1 MATYTENLNLIKPTQ
16 SENYNVDVA
25 NTNNEI
31 IDNAI
36 GNKQDKV
43 QGKGLSSNDFTTEYK
58 RKIDE
63 LQKIYK
69 YKGSVTNYSDL
80 ASITDKSNGDVWNVT
95 SQNKDYAW
103 NEIEWTLLGTN
114 VDLSDYVTN
123 EEMDDTITPIAEDVE
138 QLNETVSQAQ
148 TDINA
153 IDEEKVNKS
162 GDTMT
167 GNLNM
172 GNNAIKF
179 GNSGNIEWKEN
190 GYGDKFRIIPDFNGP
205 GSNNKLIIQS
215 TIGDAGTD
223 PTNWKDL
230 VYIHAD
236 TGSIDLIG
244 DISSPNTPRKVKQLW
259 GTSMNFSMVVGQ
271 HALVMLSNTD
281 CLMIWVAGEASNPY
295 MNVTRL
301 YGNEAQVTFSNNTV
315 TIIYSD
321 SRNFT
326 GNAVIS

>member
-1 MATYTENLNLIKPTQ
+1 MGVRI
-16 SENYNVDVA
+16 SE
-25 NTNNEI
+25 
-31 IDNAI
+31 
-36 GNKQDKV
+36 
-43 QGKGLSSNDFTTEYK
+43 
-58 RKIDE
+58 
-63 LQKIYK
+63 
-69 YKGSVTNYSDL
+69 
-80 ASITDKSNGDVWNVT
+80 
-95 SQNKDYAW
+95 
-103 NEIEWTLLGTN
+103 
-114 VDLSDYVTN
+114 
-123 EEMDDTITPIAEDVE
+123 
-138 QLNETVSQAQ
+138 LNEVLSVQNSDVLPIVQNGETKKVSVETLGSQ
-148 TDINA
+148 
-153 IDEEKVNKS
+153 KVNKS

-215 TIGDAGTD
+215 TIGDTGTD

-244 DISSPNTPRKVKQLW
+244 DISSPNTPIKVKQLW